1 MARTRLRASR
11 PAGRHR
17 LLMGVLL
24 QGPMA
29 GVVLAALG
37 LYLVF
42 GPIERLAQKPSPIK
56 REFRPRLTKDT
67 VPTWMRL
74 FFRGLGIALLILA
87 GLLLAPLIRGG

>member
-1 MARTRLRASR
+1 
-11 PAGRHR
+11 
-17 LLMGVLL
+17 MGVLL

-56 REFRPRLTKDT
+56 REFRPRVTKDT
-67 VPTWMRL
+67 VPTWMRV